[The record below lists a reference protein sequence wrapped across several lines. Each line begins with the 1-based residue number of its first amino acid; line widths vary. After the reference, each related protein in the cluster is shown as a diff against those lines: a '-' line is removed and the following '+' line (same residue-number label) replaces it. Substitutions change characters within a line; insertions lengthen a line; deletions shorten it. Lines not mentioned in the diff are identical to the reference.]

1 MEAVILNKAMS
12 LVVVASALPFR
23 ASTVRWIQGATER
36 MDARLMDPNPQLPQ
50 RLPDLSSEMRLFLAA
65 VREDEIDNLKLVA
78 SLDEDGR
85 QALQFMLKN
94 FKKDDLAV
102 INDSLDEAVRQV
114 RYVADGADHRLHQRG
129 GCDQAILSVGK
140 CAEVEPGKWRFASRS
155 MRFPAQ
161 RVSACGFQYL
171 AHPLGQRGIF

>member
-1 MEAVILNKAMS
+1 MEAVILNNAMS
-12 LVVVASALPFR
+12 LFAVASALPFG

-78 SLDEDGR
+78 SLDEDER

-94 FKKDDLAV
+94 FKKNDLAV
-102 INDSLDEAVRQV
+102 INVSLDEAVRQV
-114 RYVADGADHRLHQRG
+114 QYKADGSPPSPARRVRLSYSFCR
-129 GCDQAILSVGK
+129 
-140 CAEVEPGKWRFASRS
+140 EVRRSRAGEWRFASRS
-155 MRFPAQ
+155 MRFPTQ
-161 RVSACGFQYL
+161 
-171 AHPLGQRGIF
+171 

>member
-1 MEAVILNKAMS
+1 VDAAILNKAMS
-12 LVVVASALPFR
+12 LLVVASALPFR

-102 INDSLDEAVRQV
+102 INDS
-114 RYVADGADHRLHQRG
+114 
-129 GCDQAILSVGK
+129 
-140 CAEVEPGKWRFASRS
+140 
-155 MRFPAQ
+155 
-161 RVSACGFQYL
+161 
-171 AHPLGQRGIF
+171 